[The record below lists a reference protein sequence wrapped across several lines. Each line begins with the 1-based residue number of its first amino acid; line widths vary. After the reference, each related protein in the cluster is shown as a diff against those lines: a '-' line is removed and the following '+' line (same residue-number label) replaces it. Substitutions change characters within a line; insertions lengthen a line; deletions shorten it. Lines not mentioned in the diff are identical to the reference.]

1 VRDDDGGGDVARVSS
16 SGITVEVPA
25 GWEAQIDAAAGEWGG
40 EAALGAGAP
49 QAAVATAL
57 DDGSIRRTV
66 VHLANYPLP
75 PGRGDYGG
83 GAVEVMR
90 TGDVFMALF
99 EHDPIGAGAAL
110 FAAEG
115 VPQGLRVA
123 DFDPAVLQRDVSGG
137 SGLQRFFHVG
147 GRAFCLY
154 VVVGSHVDR
163 RDAIPTINAVL
174 ASLEIQ

>member
-1 VRDDDGGGDVARVSS
+1 VARVSS
-16 SGITVEVPA
+16 SGISVDVPA

-40 EAALGAGAP
+40 EAGLGAGAP
-49 QAAVATAL
+49 QAAVATSF
-57 DDGSIRRTV
+57 DDGSMRRTV

-75 PGRGDYGG
+75 PGRGDFGG

-90 TGDVFMALF
+90 TGDVFVALF
-99 EHDPIGAGAAL
+99 EHDPVGADQAL

-115 VPQGLRVA
+115 VPQALKVA

-147 GRAFCLY
+147 RRAFCLY

-163 RDAIPTINAVL
+163 RDVIPVINAVL
-174 ASLEIQ
+174 GSVEIR

>member
-1 VRDDDGGGDVARVSS
+1 MARVSS
-16 SGITVEVPA
+16 SGITVDIPA
-25 GWEAQIDAAAGEWGG
+25 GWEAQIDA
-40 EAALGAGAP
+40 GAGAWSGEAGLDAAP
-49 QAAVATAL
+49 SQAAVATTL
-57 DDGSIRRTV
+57 PDGSLRRTV

-75 PGRGDYGG
+75 AGRGDFGG

-90 TGDVFMALF
+90 AGDVFMTLF
-99 EHDPIGAGAAL
+99 EHDPTGADTPL

-115 VPQGLRVA
+115 VPQALGVG

-147 GRAFCLY
+147 DRAFCLY

-163 RDAIPTINAVL
+163 RDVIPIINAVL
-174 ASLEIQ
+174 GSVEIR